1 MGPEGAVEII
11 HRKELAAAGDPLA
24 ERERLAAEYRV
35 RYANPFLAA
44 SRGFIDDIIEPRET
58 RPKLVAALEMLQNK
72 RQTLPAKKHGN
83 IPL

>member
-1 MGPEGAVEII
+1 MGPEGAVEIVN
-11 HRKELAAAGDPLA
+11 RRELAAAGDPA
-24 ERERLAAEYRV
+24 EEKARLAVEYRA

-44 SRGFIDDIIEPRET
+44 GRGFIDDIIEPRES
-58 RPKLVAALEMLQNK
+58 RPKLIAALEMLQTK

>member
-1 MGPEGAVEII
+1 MGPEGAVEIVN
-11 HRKELAAAGDPLA
+11 RRELAAAADPAA
-24 ERERLAAEYRV
+24 ERARLADEYRA

-58 RPKLVAALEMLQNK
+58 RPKLIAALEMLQNK